1 MAAVILYF
9 NLIYVRK
16 VTKAFWNVI
25 ALMCFCAPILLPKKD
40 GGNTFIYYYILYIAF
55 PLILFLYESWQIQ
68 KISLNL
74 QRNTE

>member
-1 MAAVILYF
+1 MVSVMAVSYINVRSTPLLAAVILYF

-40 GGNTFIYYYILYIAF
+40 GGNTFIYYI
-55 PLILFLYESWQIQ
+55 
-68 KISLNL
+68 
-74 QRNTE
+74 